1 MKEQIYRVYEL
12 LEIDVRIEDDLLSLF
27 FILFY
32 YFRLSISVINF
43 I

>member
-12 LEIDVRIEDDLLSLF
+12 LEIDVRIEDDVLSLF
-27 FILFY
+27 FILFH